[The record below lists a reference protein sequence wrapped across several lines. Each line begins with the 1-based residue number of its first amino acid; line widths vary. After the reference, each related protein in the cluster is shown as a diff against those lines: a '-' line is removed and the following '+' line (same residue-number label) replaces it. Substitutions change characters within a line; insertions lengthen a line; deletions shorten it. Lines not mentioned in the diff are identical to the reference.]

1 MANKMALGLVIGG
14 AVSSSV
20 GAAFKDVESRV
31 KKLSEQGKKARVLQS
46 TIGET
51 MRLRDEWRKSHAAG
65 EKGASALLNRL
76 EKNLGVLRKEGV
88 EVGRLA
94 KEYDRLGRA
103 GRSAELKLKG
113 HNQIT
118 QGKEQVKSGV
128 ARGVAAAGMVAV
140 TAKTSADYQA
150 IIRDIAIKAG
160 VARTAEEA
168 DMSRSIIQTSRDV
181 GMGRNEVADVVNE
194 LVGAGMDLKQAMAF
208 APVAAKFVVG
218 QGSSGVDTAKM
229 IQALQA
235 NAKITDPKVLE
246 KALEAVAYQGQA
258 GSFEASDMA
267 RWFPQLL
274 AGMQKQ
280 GITGMDAV
288 TQLGSMLQVQMKTAG
303 TADEAANNLKNWI
316 EKIGSGDVVKS
327 YKDAGIDYQK
337 SLNTG
342 IQGGMST
349 LEASFGLAKRYI
361 EATDPKKAAKMAE
374 ATAKISKEADP
385 AKAKAMLDSL
395 EQALRTGDI
404 FADMQVKSALTAYV
418 QNKELYEQLKKEA
431 ASASGILDQNL
442 AERRDTS
449 AQKWS
454 ETIQA
459 GNDALRSVGDAIR
472 PVTDGLA
479 TGLTT
484 VIKGVTKLSDESPK
498 MVMGLTALA
507 TGASVITSVIG
518 ALKIGRG
525 VFNLARGGLAGRAGK
540 AGVQSVYVTNAKGA
554 LGGDNSER
562 GGTVKALVAA
572 GIGAVL
578 DRKDEA
584 PGGDDAV
591 DTKLD
596 PVDTGMKLL
605 DVIREAKQSGTG
617 SDYTQKVFVVNAL
630 QMGGMNAGTGGGGRR
645 GRRARRRAALRAP
658 VPPIVPARLEGGLVK
673 VAGTLGKMGKAL
685 PAGTVFE
692 AGIKAFDTYSTAKT
706 AQEKAEGYGGA
717 AGGLAGSVAG
727 AAAGAAIGSVVPI
740 IGTAVGGLVGA
751 FLGGIGGDTLG
762 GMLGK
767 SSFAKSLFSSDSEPG
782 DVVRAMSAKSGP
794 SQAPSPLMLKPETKS
809 ATVEQSISF
818 APHMPITIQGDV
830 KDPDEL
836 MRKLQPLMQGQLQD
850 FARQM
855 EDNARR
861 ANDRKLYDIPHI

>member
-51 MRLRDEWRKSHAAG
+51 MRLREEWRKSHAAG

-103 GRSAELKLKG
+103 GRSAELQLKG
-113 HNQIT
+113 HNQIS
-118 QGKEQVKSGV
+118 QGKEQAKSGV

-229 IQALQA
+229 IQALQT

-484 VIKGVTKLSDESPK
+484 VIKGVTQLSDESPK
-498 MVMGLTALA
+498 LVMGLTALA

-518 ALKIGRG
+518 ALKVGRG
-525 VFNLARGGLAGRAGK
+525 VFNLARGGLAGRPGK
-540 AGVQSVYVTNAKGA
+540 AGVQSVFVTNAKGA
-554 LGGDNSER
+554 LGGDNAEK

-584 PGGDDAV
+584 PV

-605 DVIREAKQSGTG
+605 DVIREAKQGEGALG
-617 SDYTQKVFVVNAL
+617 SEHTQRVFVVNARDL
-630 QMGGMNAGTGGGGRR
+630 GGRGAGTSGVGRR
-645 GRRARRRAALRAP
+645 NLRARRAGRIRPPAPP
-658 VPPIVPARLEGGLVK
+658 VPPRLGARLMGAV
-673 VAGTLGKMGKAL
+673 GTLGKMGKVL

-692 AGIKAFDTYSTAKT
+692 AGIKALDTYSTAKT

-762 GMLGK
+762 GMFGK

-794 SQAPSPLMLKPETKS
+794 SQAPSPLMLKPETKP

-836 MRKLQPLMQGQLQD
+836 MRKLQPLVQGQLQD

-861 ANDRKLYDIPHI
+861 ANDRKLYDIPHT